1 MNNPTAKFLK
11 AYIRIDGSGRDVPSS
26 LIYRK
31 NKPTVGKWREVNSYE
46 CCITPTSTT
55 TTTGYPCPT
64 ICALGDIVIGDQT
77 WTGCNLDVTNYQNG
91 DPIPQI
97 QDPVEWA
104 ALTTGAWCYYNNDPS
119 NGCTYGKLY
128 NYYAIEDPRGLIPSG
143 YHLPTPTEIVDLYT
157 YLGGA
162 SVAGGALKEAG
173 TTNWLT
179 PNTGATNS
187 SGWTGLPGGLRFGG
201 NYLPDPGGFIQLGNY
216 GLFWTDATIISNQR
230 VYTLYS
236 QSTDLYIGGD
246 NPTTGHSI
254 RLIKDPAPC
263 CSLLDITIGTQIW
276 TGCNLDVTNYQ
287 NGDLIPEVQDPVAWA
302 NLTTGAWCYYENDSN
317 NGCTYG
323 KMYNW
328 YAVNDPRGLAPA
340 GYHIPS
346 ETEVLTLQSYL
357 GGNGIAGGKM
367 KEIGTT
373 HWNSPN
379 TGATNETGWT
389 GLPGGARVNALFGGM
404 GITGPFW
411 MANSYSPSPSMAY
424 YMDLYNFNSILDI
437 KIFDKVSGYCV
448 RLISDIPATTTSTTT
463 LAPTGFNTIYTH
475 FEAL

>member
-119 NGCTYGKLY
+119 
-128 NYYAIEDPRGLIPSG
+128 
-143 YHLPTPTEIVDLYT
+143 
-157 YLGGA
+157 
-162 SVAGGALKEAG
+162 
-173 TTNWLT
+173 
-179 PNTGATNS
+179 
-187 SGWTGLPGGLRFGG
+187 
-201 NYLPDPGGFIQLGNY
+201 
-216 GLFWTDATIISNQR
+216 
-230 VYTLYS
+230 
-236 QSTDLYIGGD
+236 
-246 NPTTGHSI
+246 
-254 RLIKDPAPC
+254 
-263 CSLLDITIGTQIW
+263 
-276 TGCNLDVTNYQ
+276 
-287 NGDLIPEVQDPVAWA
+287 
-302 NLTTGAWCYYENDSN
+302 

-463 LAPTGFNTIYTH
+463 LAPTGFNTIYTY